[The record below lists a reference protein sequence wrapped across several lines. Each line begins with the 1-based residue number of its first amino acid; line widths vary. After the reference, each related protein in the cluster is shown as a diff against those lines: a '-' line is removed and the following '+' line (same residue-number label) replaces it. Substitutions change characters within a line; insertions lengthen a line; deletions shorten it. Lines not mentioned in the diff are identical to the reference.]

1 LKFSNSY
8 KSEDG
13 YQLLKY
19 IDLNDTAVIVVTAK
33 TTHLDVYKGFEQ
45 GAVDYTI
52 FRL

>member
-1 LKFSNSY
+1 MNFNFQVILLDLNL

-33 TTHLDVYKGFEQ
+33 TTHLDV
-45 GAVDYTI
+45 
-52 FRL
+52 